1 MQDTTGIRSA
11 DPARSGPRPVRDMG
25 GVTILDASVFDV
37 RFPTSDDLG
46 GSDAMNPAPD
56 YSASY
61 LRLETDRDDLY
72 GCGFTFTIGQGAD
85 IVTRMV
91 EQLAAG
97 LVPRRIDDMVDFMAG
112 LLHDLTQDSHLRWLG
127 PEKGVTHLAAAAVLN
142 ATWDLW
148 ARAQG
153 MPLWRL
159 LVTLEPEELVACLA
173 LRHLGDALSA
183 DEAVSMLSQRRSG
196 HDERIA
202 RLRRSGY
209 PGYITSTGWL
219 GYSDDEVRRR
229 VEQALGDGWGAFKI
243 KVGRDPQSDLRRVRM
258 VRELIGEHRCLM
270 VDANQVWEVDE
281 AIERVRALAEVG
293 IHWIEEPT
301 SPDDI
306 LGHAAIA
313 RAAAPVLVA
322 TGEHAHNRIMFK
334 QLLASGAIGVCQ
346 IDSCRLASVNENVP
360 VLLMA
365 EKFGVPVCPHAGGV
379 GLCELVQHLSMF
391 DYIAVSASLEG
402 RWIEYV
408 DHLHEMF
415 VDPVRTV
422 GGRYRLP
429 EAPGFS
435 SEMFPEAIRDY
446 RYPAGRVWRA
456 RNSAEA

>member
-1 MQDTTGIRSA
+1 
-11 DPARSGPRPVRDMG
+11 MG
-25 GVTILDASVFDV
+25 GVRILDASVHDV
-37 RFPTSDDLG
+37 RFPTSDDFG

-61 LRLETDRDDLY
+61 LRLETDRDGLH
-72 GCGFTFTIGQGAD
+72 GCGFTFTIGRGAD
-85 IVTRMV
+85 IVTGMV
-91 EQLAAG
+91 EQLARD
-97 LVPRRIDDMVDFMAG
+97 LVARRVDDMVDFMAA

-142 ATWDLW
+142 AVWDLW
-148 ARAQG
+148 ARAHG

-173 LRHLGDALSA
+173 LRHLQDALSA
-183 DEAVSMLSQRRSG
+183 DEAISMLSERRG
-196 HDERIA
+196 DHGRRIA
-202 RLRRSGY
+202 DLRRSGY
-209 PGYITSTGWL
+209 PGYTTSAGWM
-219 GYSDDEVRRR
+219 GYSDDEMRRA
-229 VEQALGDGWGAFKI
+229 VEHALAEGWEAFKL
-243 KVGRDPQSDLRRVRM
+243 KVGQDLESDLRRVRM

-270 VDANQVWEVDE
+270 VDANQVWEVGE
-281 AIERVRALAEVG
+281 AIEWVNALAAVG

-313 RAAAPVLVA
+313 RAVAPVLVA

-334 QLLASGAIGVCQ
+334 QFLSSGAIGVCQ

-391 DYIAVSASLEG
+391 DYIAVSGSLEG

-422 GGRYRLP
+422 GGHYRLP

-435 SEMFPEAIRDY
+435 SEMSPEAIRDY
-446 RYPAGRVWRA
+446 HYPDGRVWRA
-456 RNSAEA
+456 RRSARA